1 MKALFRRLASLCA
14 ICLGLALYVAPA
26 RAGGTF
32 NVNTIA
38 DQMDANPGDGVCA
51 TAIGSGVC
59 SLRAAVMEAN
69 ALGGVNVIDLPA
81 GIYNLSI
88 FTGAEE
94 QDAEYGDLDLSGDLT
109 IAGAGASQTIIDSK
123 LVGDRVFQ
131 VLSRARAA
139 ISGVTIRNGRPVIGS
154 VREGGGIY
162 VDTARLTL
170 DHVLLTHNA
179 AGAIYSAL
187 STLIMTDTTII
198 SNTGGF
204 GAGIYSTDLAT
215 LKMTNSSV
223 LDNTSGGAGGGI
235 YNNDSSATLS
245 GVTIAGNLGRYGG
258 GGIFNNGAMTAV
270 NTTISGNRVSPFGG
284 AGGGAGG
291 GIYNDSGR
299 SLGLTNVT
307 IAGNSSTEAGGGVYN
322 LDTGTLSMKNTIVAN
337 SPSGGN
343 CAGTIVSAGRNLDSG
358 ASCTFDKA
366 GDRSNVN
373 PLLGPL
379 QDNGGPTP
387 THALL
392 PGSPAINAG
401 DNTGCPAT
409 DQRGIARPQELIC
422 DIGSFERALGSY
434 RVYLSLVRK

>member
-1 MKALFRRLASLCA
+1 MKALSRRLASLCA
-14 ICLGLALYVAPA
+14 LCLGLALYVAPA
-26 RAGGTF
+26 HAGGTF

-51 TAIGSGVC
+51 TAEGGGVC

-69 ALGGVNVIDLPA
+69 ALGGVNVINLPA
-81 GIYNLSI
+81 GVYNLGI

-94 QDAEYGDLDLSGDLT
+94 EDDRAGDLDLSGDLT
-109 IAGAGASQTIIDSK
+109 IAGAGASQTIVDSSA
-123 LVGDRVFQ
+123 VGDRVFQ
-131 VLSRARAA
+131 VLSRARVT
-139 ISGVTIRNGRPVIGS
+139 ISGVTIRNGRPVIAS

-170 DHVLLTHNA
+170 DHVLLTHND
-179 AGAIYSAL
+179 AGAIFSTL
-187 STLIMTDTTII
+187 STLIVTDTAII

-204 GAGIYSTDLAT
+204 GAGIYSTDHAT

-223 LDNTSGGAGGGI
+223 LDNTAGGAGGGI
-235 YNNDSSATLS
+235 YSNDSSATLS

-258 GGIFNNGAMTAV
+258 GGVFNNGAMTAV
-270 NTTISGNRVSPFGG
+270 NTTISGNRVSPFLG

-291 GIYNDSGR
+291 GIYNDSGQ
-299 SLGLTNVT
+299 SLTLKNVT
-307 IAGNSSTEAGGGVYN
+307 ITDNSSTEPGGGLFN
-322 LDTGTLSMKNTIVAN
+322 LDTGTLSMTNSIVAR

-343 CAGTIVSAGRNLDSG
+343 CVGTITSAGHNLDSD
-358 ASCTFDKA
+358 ASCGFDQA
-366 GDRSNVN
+366 GDHSNVF

-392 PGSPAINAG
+392 PGSPAINTG
-401 DNTGCPAT
+401 DNAGCPAT
-409 DQRGIARPQELIC
+409 DQRGVARPQDLIC

-434 RVYLSLVRK
+434 RIRLSLIRK